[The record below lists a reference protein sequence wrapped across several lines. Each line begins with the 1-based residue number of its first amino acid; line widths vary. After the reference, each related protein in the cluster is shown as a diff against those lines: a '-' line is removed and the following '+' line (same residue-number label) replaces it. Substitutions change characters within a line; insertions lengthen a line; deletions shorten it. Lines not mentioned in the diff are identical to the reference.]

1 MLRELNSHLGDEIR
15 NTTLRENMV
24 AAAKETELMER
35 PIIKSKHMIYERRTN
50 NIAIKTLHEVQILT
64 LLKRLPDTKLNG
76 FHHFPLSSQ
85 LEFIYAIPEEIF
97 NIDTATI
104 IDVGSL
110 GYYPKRVFQAMQ
122 HYERELKRFNS
133 KNDTEFRKLIDDLI
147 AAFLYPAHRYSEN
160 YSHPHNLA

>member
-1 MLRELNSHLGDEIR
+1 
-15 NTTLRENMV
+15 MV

-64 LLKRLPDTKLNG
+64 LLKRLPDTKLNE

-85 LEFIYAIPEEIF
+85 LGFIHAIPEEIF

-110 GYYPKRVFQAMQ
+110 GYFP
-122 HYERELKRFNS
+122 
-133 KNDTEFRKLIDDLI
+133 
-147 AAFLYPAHRYSEN
+147 
-160 YSHPHNLA
+160 